1 MATTPRDRLDREK
14 RKIEDLAADP
24 DARMTASDRE
34 ALLEYADALDDQKV
48 RHKYRDADGNVKTLK
63 PRTIDRYLSNLR
75 ICVEAGFDLL
85 DTTADEFNDFMD
97 HFHDD
102 VGKSKATLA
111 TYQAAGES
119 FYRYH
124 DDFGV
129 NTEAIEYFTPDTTP
143 KHDEMDMF
151 TEEEVQALRQA
162 CGETKWVHRNRAL
175 LELLIFTGQRIS
187 ALVTLRIGDVD
198 VQEGYIYLNDTFEAE
213 NGGLKGALQRGRKRP
228 MFGARKYVRD
238 WIEYHPN
245 GDDSNAWLFIG
256 DPNHWKT
263 DPDDYWADVSA
274 DHVMR
279 RIGTYAGID
288 KPVNAHNFR
297 HYFATIMYR
306 DYDLDRDTIRM
317 LLGHVKGSS
326 ALEKTYSHLFDDD
339 YIRKA
344 EEALGYREKEQ
355 RSPFTPETC
364 PTCGELLEEH
374 WRRCPACD
382 ERFAPGE
389 EDVKD
394 MAKEVREE
402 VTTVALSEDLT
413 PEERE
418 GLRALL
424 TVIDDPAVLARKLAE
439 SAN

>member
-14 RKIEDLAADP
+14 RKIEVLAADP

-119 FYRYH
+119 FHRYH
-124 DDFGV
+124 DDLGV
-129 NTEAIEYFTPDTTP
+129 KTEAIEYFTPDTTP

-213 NGGLKGALQRGRKRP
+213 NGGLKGPFSVDGSAQCSVPESTSAIGLNITRTAMIRTLGCSLATRTTGRPILTTTGRTSP
-228 MFGARKYVRD
+228 LIMSCGA
-238 WIEYHPN
+238 
-245 GDDSNAWLFIG
+245 
-256 DPNHWKT
+256 
-263 DPDDYWADVSA
+263 SA
-274 DHVMR
+274 
-279 RIGTYAGID
+279 
-288 KPVNAHNFR
+288 
-297 HYFATIMYR
+297 
-306 DYDLDRDTIRM
+306 RM
-317 LLGHVKGSS
+317 
-326 ALEKTYSHLFDDD
+326 
-339 YIRKA
+339 
-344 EEALGYREKEQ
+344 
-355 RSPFTPETC
+355 
-364 PTCGELLEEH
+364 
-374 WRRCPACD
+374 PASIN
-382 ERFAPGE
+382 R
-389 EDVKD
+389 
-394 MAKEVREE
+394 
-402 VTTVALSEDLT
+402 
-413 PEERE
+413 
-418 GLRALL
+418 
-424 TVIDDPAVLARKLAE
+424 
-439 SAN
+439 